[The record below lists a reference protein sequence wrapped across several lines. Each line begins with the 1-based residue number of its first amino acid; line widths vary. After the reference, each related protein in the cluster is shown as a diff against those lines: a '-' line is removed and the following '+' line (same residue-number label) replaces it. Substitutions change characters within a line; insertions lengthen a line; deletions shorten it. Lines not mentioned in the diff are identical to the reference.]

1 MGIGTILI
9 ERGLISEDQLDEA
22 IREQKRTGERLDH
35 VLVRLEHV
43 AQDVVLEAIGRQLDM
58 AIVDL
63 AEIDVDDETLRTLP
77 SRLVFK
83 KLCVPISRTETTL
96 QIACWPLLRE
106 LWLVK
111 HHDTTP
117 RSTIE
122 RHAHHEL

>member
-63 AEIDVDDETLRTLP
+63 AEIDVDDETTQNCQP
-77 SRLVFK
+77 SRRVIVSNLIIASQST
-83 KLCVPISRTETTL
+83 LTTT
-96 QIACWPLLRE
+96 
-106 LWLVK
+106 
-111 HHDTTP
+111 H
-117 RSTIE
+117 
-122 RHAHHEL
+122 